1 MLVMVLTE
9 KRGSI
14 EYYYDINVWR
24 YTVEIL
30 VRRVFW

>member
-14 EYYYDINVWR
+14 EYYYDINVWEVHGR
-24 YTVEIL
+24 NFGE
-30 VRRVFW
+30 RVFW